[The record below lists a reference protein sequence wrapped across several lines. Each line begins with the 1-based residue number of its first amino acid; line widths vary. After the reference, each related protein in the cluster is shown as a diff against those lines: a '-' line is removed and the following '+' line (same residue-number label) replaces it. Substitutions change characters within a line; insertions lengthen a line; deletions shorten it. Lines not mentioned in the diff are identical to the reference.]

1 MEKNS
6 LASKVINIDGLPRR
20 GVLRKTNAE
29 STQAMT
35 IETNSKTDQIGLIN
49 AAVSKQKESN
59 VADLAKGTDN
69 NMAAPADSDVTGTKS
84 YADQLLA
91 NGTISTNAEVNFR
104 YLVNEETKEDCDI
117 VLSKESVE
125 VNDKEETD
133 EDGFTKVVPKK
144 GSKGGK
150 KGGTMVHK
158 QQRPEARPIW
168 RPKEKV
174 VTNIVGESS
183 VIMHNKFEVLNE
195 SVKDGTEPSSKDAN
209 ESDEDDVETVFDET
223 VGFVESGAINT
234 KKGASTPSLGVSN
247 G

>member
-29 STQAMT
+29 GTQGMT
-35 IETNSKTDQIGLIN
+35 SETNSKIDQIGRIN
-49 AAVSKQKESN
+49 AAVSIQKESN
-59 VADLAKGTDN
+59 VADLSKGEDN
-69 NMAAPADSDVTGTKS
+69 NLAASADIDVTGRKS

-91 NGTISTNAEVNFR
+91 NGNISTTAEVNFR
-104 YLVNEETKEDCDI
+104 YLSGKGCTK
-117 VLSKESVE
+117 
-125 VNDKEETD
+125 
-133 EDGFTKVVPKK
+133 
-144 GSKGGK
+144 
-150 KGGTMVHK
+150 
-158 QQRPEARPIW
+158 
-168 RPKEKV
+168 
-174 VTNIVGESS
+174 
-183 VIMHNKFEVLNE
+183 
-195 SVKDGTEPSSKDAN
+195 PSSKDAN